1 MTFNNKVQL
10 SGFLGQEPKPIT
22 KGDKIFTILQ
32 VATTDSYPIKQG
44 EETRWEDKETVW
56 HDVFVFRP
64 SASKFANELKK
75 GDKVEISGSIS
86 YQIFKDEKGY
96 NRKQAAIIASFVEK
110 LNHSK
115 QEQLFSKELVEE
127 LAKKMTA

>member
-10 SGFLGQEPKPIT
+10 SGFLGKDPRAIT
-22 KGDKIFTILQ
+22 KGDKSFTVLEI
-32 VATTDSYPIKQG
+32 ATTDSYPVKQG
-44 EETRWEDKETVW
+44 EETKWEDKETVW

-75 GDKVEISGSIS
+75 GDKLEISGSIS
-86 YQIFKDEKGY
+86 YQVFKDQQGY
-96 NRKQAAIIASFVEK
+96 NRKQAAIVANFVEK

-115 QEQLFSKELVEE
+115 QEQLFTKEIVDE
-127 LAKKMTA
+127 LAEK